1 MSTKIAFDAG
11 FGQTKLFT
19 GSRTIITPSAV
30 AKPGEMMAGM
40 STTADIYTYNGKCL
54 VVGETALRPGLYQDY
69 ELSVD
74 WLLAHVPFFLLHALD
89 KAQVDIANIDTII
102 TGLPIAAFS
111 RRDEVVAILN
121 NMGIPNVITVPQGV
135 GALQAYVHEYAS
147 RCHPDDEGLVI
158 DIGAN
163 TVITI
168 AHNGYQADAMGSN
181 QMNEMGIMA
190 VAKTLQG
197 VFKAMTGSEYSV
209 IEAAKAIRT
218 HEIKSKGQRIDVS
231 AQVEAALNN
240 HVETLINSI
249 AIRYKQS
256 IDRLDHVILAGGGA
270 YLIRKH
276 LPQDWP
282 VVVLEQPEFANVR
295 GYFRAV

>member
-1 MSTKIAFDAG
+1 
-11 FGQTKLFT
+11 
-19 GSRTIITPSAV
+19 
-30 AKPGEMMAGM
+30 
-40 STTADIYTYNGKCL
+40 
-54 VVGETALRPGLYQDY
+54 
-69 ELSVD
+69 
-74 WLLAHVPFFLLHALD
+74 
-89 KAQVDIANIDTII
+89 
-102 TGLPIAAFS
+102 
-111 RRDEVVAILN
+111 
-121 NMGIPNVITVPQGV
+121 
-135 GALQAYVHEYAS
+135 
-147 RCHPDDEGLVI
+147 
-158 DIGAN
+158 
-163 TVITI
+163 
-168 AHNGYQADAMGSN
+168 
-181 QMNEMGIMA
+181 MNEMGIMA

-231 AQVEAALNN
+231 AQVEAALND

-249 AIRYKQS
+249 ATRYKQS
-256 IDRLDHVILAGGGA
+256 IAKLDHMILAGGGA